1 MNILFCVFSTPMKA
15 KQLLL
20 AFAGLL
26 SIASVTAQ
34 SSGEPFEGGAQAL
47 GMANAAVGMQG
58 AWSLFQNQAGLVGVD
73 AFTAGAFYQM
83 RFGMRELATAGFGA
97 AKPISENAVMGLAYL
112 QYGQSSYREQRV
124 GLSYAQRLG
133 ERFDVGVQLDY
144 VGVFLGGGYGSTAAF
159 TFQGGFRYEASSK
172 VVLAGHVY
180 NPVRARLSEFNDERL
195 PSVLR
200 FGGVYTLSDKVRISA
215 ELRKH
220 LEHPLSAAA
229 GVEYEALKDFYIRTG
244 FAGAPSR
251 FSFGMGYRTGS
262 FQFDIA
268 ASRHELLGFTPQ
280 IALTYHGRP

>member
-1 MNILFCVFSTPMKA
+1 MKP
-15 KQLLL
+15 KHLLTLLL
-20 AFAGLL
+20 FSALFVNG
-26 SIASVTAQ
+26 SAQ

-47 GMANAAVGMQG
+47 GIANAAVAMQG
-58 AWSLFQNQAGLVGVD
+58 TWSLFQNQAGLVAVEG
-73 AFTAGAFYQM
+73 FSAGAFYQM
-83 RFGMRELATAGFGA
+83 RFAMRELSTAGFGA
-97 AKPISENAVMGLAYL
+97 AKPLGTDGVIGLSYL
-112 QYGQSSYREQRV
+112 QYGYSGYREQRF
-124 GLSYAQRLG
+124 GLAYARKLG
-133 ERFDVGVQLDY
+133 ENFDAGVQIDY